1 MAKCNR
7 CGGEGF
13 VWRQS
18 KKGNWYMAVEQKWQ
32 GDMYGAI
39 RTYYPAHRCK
49 QEYQETDPT
58 AIADE
63 RNSRMFD
70 AGYVGIV

>member
-1 MAKCNR
+1 MAKCYR
-7 CGGEGF
+7 CDGEGF

-18 KKGNWYMAVEQKWQ
+18 KKGNWYMAVEKKWQ

-58 AIADE
+58 QMADE
-63 RNSRMFD
+63 KNSAMFD
-70 AGYVGIV
+70 AGHVGIV